1 MAKRK
6 KEKKIQDYNRAYAF
20 LRHYVDAVLKL
31 SYKRIR
37 YTGLENIP
45 TDGAVIY
52 APNHANALMDALIIL
67 AMDPK
72 PKVFVARA
80 DIFRNRTLAKI
91 FKFLKIMPIM
101 RMRDGI
107 NEVKKNNE
115 IMEKAVDVLKDK
127 IPFCIFPE
135 GQHLAKHSAQ
145 PLSKGI
151 FRIAFQAMELMG
163 DTPLYIVP
171 VGLQYG
177 NFFRFRSTVR
187 VEAGKPI
194 NVGEFLKAHA
204 EFTPQEQ
211 MNMLKEDLSGRI
223 KSLITYI
230 PDDENYN
237 ATYEVCAAGMKAQRL
252 AMVKA
257 AKVKG
262 IGRKFAHFQANKAL
276 LEKIEAIKEKQ
287 PEKFGKLM
295 ELGNEAYA
303 ERTSKEISLSS
314 ITNRFGF
321 KQRRLGFIVSLLLLP
336 YSIPAS
342 LLVLPI
348 NLACAKIFT
357 LLKDYAFR
365 NSIRFIFN
373 LIVWPLLMIIY
384 AAIAFS
390 LAPWEYALAGV
401 LLFLPAPIVAH
412 EMWRMFRLEKSD
424 IRLMRNKKLRGIYDQ
439 IREMLKD

>member
-211 MNMLKEDLSGRI
+211 MNMLKDDLSGRI

-424 IRLMRNKKLRGIYDQ
+424 IRLMRNKKLRSIYDQ

>member
-45 TDGAVIY
+45 ADGAVIY

-276 LEKIEAIKEKQ
+276 LEKIEAIKETQ

>member
-204 EFTPQEQ
+204 KFTPQEQ

-287 PEKFGKLM
+287 PEKFSKLM

-314 ITNRFGF
+314 VTNRFGF
-321 KQRRLGFIVSLLLLP
+321 GQRRMGFIFTLLLLP
-336 YSIPAS
+336 YSIPAA

-384 AAIAFS
+384 AAVAFS
-390 LAPWEYALAGV
+390 LAPWEYVVAGI

-424 IRLMRNKKLRGIYDQ
+424 IRLMRNKKLRSIYDQ

>member
-6 KEKKIQDYNRAYAF
+6 KEKKIQDYNKAYAF

-211 MNMLKEDLSGRI
+211 MNMLKDDLSGRI

-276 LEKIEAIKEKQ
+276 LEKIEAIKETQ

-321 KQRRLGFIVSLLLLP
+321 KQRRLGFIVSLLFLP

-348 NLACAKIFT
+348 NLVCAKIFT

>member
-384 AAIAFS
+384 AAVAFS

>member
-204 EFTPQEQ
+204 ELTPQEQ

-237 ATYEVCAAGMKAQRL
+237 ATYEVCAAGMKAQRQ

-321 KQRRLGFIVSLLLLP
+321 KQRRLGFIVSLLFLP

>member
-6 KEKKIQDYNRAYAF
+6 KEKKIQDYSRAYAV

-37 YTGLENIP
+37 YIGTENIP

-67 AMDPK
+67 AMDSK

-80 DIFRNRTLAKI
+80 DIFRNPFLAKA

-115 IMEKAVDVLKDK
+115 TIEKSVDVLKDK

-187 VEAGKPI
+187 VEVGKPI
-194 NVGEFLKAHA
+194 NVGEFLKTHA
-204 EFTPQEQ
+204 ELTPQEQ
-211 MNMLKEDLSGRI
+211 MNVLKEDLSGRI

-237 ATYEVCAAGMKAQRL
+237 ATYEVCAAGMKPQRME
-252 AMVKA
+252 MVKA
-257 AKVKG
+257 AKVRG
-262 IGRKFAHFQANKAL
+262 INRKFAHFQANKAL
-276 LEKIEAIKEKQ
+276 LEKIGAMKESQ

-321 KQRRLGFIVSLLLLP
+321 KQRRLGFLFSLLLLP

-365 NSIRFIFN
+365 NSVRFIFN

-384 AAIAFS
+384 AAVAFS

-412 EMWRMFRLEKSD
+412 EMWRMFRLERSD
-424 IRLMRNKKLRGIYDQ
+424 MKLMRNKKLRCIYDQ
-439 IREMLKD
+439 IRQMLKD